1 MAGSSALAGWGALRV
16 SLLLVVTTLDIENY
30 LSPYCSRQSIETMA
44 PKPGGN

>member
-1 MAGSSALAGWGALRV
+1 MAGSSTLACWGALRV

-30 LSPYCSRQSIETMA
+30 LSAYFAIETMA